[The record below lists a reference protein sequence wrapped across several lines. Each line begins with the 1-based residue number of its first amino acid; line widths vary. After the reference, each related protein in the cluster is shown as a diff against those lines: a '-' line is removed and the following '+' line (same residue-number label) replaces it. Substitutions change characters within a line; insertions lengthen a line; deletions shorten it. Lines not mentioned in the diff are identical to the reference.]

1 MKGAASGRAA
11 KVRKINRGFSRRVV
25 GKPLNVNHYRKKDI
39 MNKKTSWMLSVSLLA
54 FCALLLAVA
63 CTKKEEQPANTMSAD
78 QTAMTPAAT
87 PIDPATVATI
97 NGTVKFD
104 GMAPKPSKIDMSQD
118 PACKGMNEAENV
130 VVSSGD
136 LANVFVYVKDGLGSR
151 TFDVPKGA
159 VVLDQSGCKYHPHV
173 LGVMAGQTV
182 EIKNDDQ
189 TTHNIHPT
197 PKDNREWNESQPPSS
212 APLEK
217 NFAREEIMLPVKCN
231 QHPWMK
237 MYINVVKSPF
247 YAVTDKD
254 GKYEI
259 KGLPPGDY
267 TIAFVH
273 EKLGEQDQKVTVGPK
288 DTKTVDQSFKA
299 AGE

>member
-1 MKGAASGRAA
+1 MVFRSVFNTQGKVIMMKNTR
-11 KVRKINRGFSRRVV
+11 
-25 GKPLNVNHYRKKDI
+25 
-39 MNKKTSWMLSVSLLA
+39 LA
-54 FCALLLAVA
+54 ILLLLALAGLLLLAA
-63 CTKKEEQPANTMSAD
+63 CNKKESTSESQPASTPA
-78 QTAMTPAAT
+78 AGPAAT
-87 PIDPATVATI
+87 PIDPATVASVT
-97 NGTVKFD
+97 GTVKFD
-104 GMAPKPSKIDMSQD
+104 GSAPKPSKIDMSQD
-118 PACKGMNEAENV
+118 PACKGANEAENV
-130 VVSSGD
+130 VADKGG

-151 TFDVPKGA
+151 TFDVPKDA
-159 VVLDQSGCKYHPHV
+159 VVLDQSGCRYHPHV

-182 EIKNDDQ
+182 QIKNDDP

-197 PKDNREWNESQPPSS
+197 PKDNREWNESQPPQA
-212 APLEK
+212 APIEK

-247 YAVTDKD
+247 YAVTGPD

-273 EKLGEQDQKVTVGPK
+273 EKLGEQDQKVTVAPK
-288 DTKTVDQSFKA
+288 EAKTVDQSFKA
-299 AGE
+299 GAS

>member
-1 MKGAASGRAA
+1 LDGSFAAN
-11 KVRKINRGFSRRVV
+11 KVTVLQFQALQ
-25 GKPLNVNHYRKKDI
+25 LNERNDI
-39 MNKKTSWMLSVSLLA
+39 MNKKMLANTVAVSVLALLA
-54 FCALLLAVA
+54 LMMLAA
-63 CTKKEEQPANTMSAD
+63 CNKKENTEQSSNSMSQPQA
-78 QTAMTPAAT
+78 APAAT
-87 PIDPATVATI
+87 PIDPATVATVS
-97 NGTVKFD
+97 GTVKFE
-104 GMAPKPSKIDMSQD
+104 GTAPKPSKIDMSQD

-130 VVSSGD
+130 VVENGD

-151 TFDVPKGA
+151 TFDVPKDA
-159 VVLDQSGCKYHPHV
+159 VVLDQSGFKYHPHV

-182 EIKNDDQ
+182 QIKNDDQ

-212 APLEK
+212 PPLEK
-217 NFAREEIMLPVKCN
+217 NFAREEVMLPVKCN

-237 MYINVVKSPF
+237 MYVNVVKSPF
-247 YAVTDKD
+247 FAVTDKS

-273 EKLGEQDQKVTVGPK
+273 EKLGEQDQKVTVAPK
-288 DTKTVDQSFKA
+288 ETKTVDQSFKA

>member
-1 MKGAASGRAA
+1 
-11 KVRKINRGFSRRVV
+11 
-25 GKPLNVNHYRKKDI
+25 
-39 MNKKTSWMLSVSLLA
+39 MNKRIGSSTLAVSLLA
-54 FCALLLAVA
+54 LCALLALPA
-63 CTKKEEQPANTMSAD
+63 CNKKENTEQANN
-78 QTAMTPAAT
+78 TAAEQQAQPAAT

-104 GMAPKPSKIDMSQD
+104 GAAPKPSKIDMSQD
-118 PACKGMNEAENV
+118 PGCKGPNEAENLV
-130 VVSSGD
+130 VNGGD
-136 LANVFVYVKDGLGSR
+136 LANVFVYVKDGLGNR
-151 TFDVPKGA
+151 TFDVPKDA
-159 VVLDQSGCKYHPHV
+159 VVLNQQGCRYHPHI

-182 EIKNDDQ
+182 EIKNDDP

-212 APLEK
+212 PAIEK

-237 MYINVVKSPF
+237 MFINVVKSPF

-267 TIAFVH
+267 TIAFVQ
-273 EKLGEQDQKVTVGPK
+273 EKLGEQDQKITVAAK
-288 DTKTVDQSFKA
+288 ETKTVDQSFKPSA
-299 AGE
+299 E

>member
-1 MKGAASGRAA
+1 MNNKGWRMIS
-11 KVRKINRGFSRRVV
+11 
-25 GKPLNVNHYRKKDI
+25 
-39 MNKKTSWMLSVSLLA
+39 LSTLA
-54 FCALLLAVA
+54 FCVVLITVA
-63 CTKKEEQPANTMSAD
+63 CNKKEEQPGNTMAP
-78 QTAMTPAAT
+78 QPAAAPAAT
-87 PIDPATVATI
+87 PIDPATVATV

-104 GMAPKPSKIDMSQD
+104 GAAPKAAKIDMSQD
-118 PACKGMNEAENV
+118 PACKGMNESENV
-130 VVSSGD
+130 VVDGGN

-151 TFDVPKGA
+151 TFDVPQTP

-182 EIKNDDQ
+182 QIKNDDQ

-212 APLEK
+212 PAIEK

-237 MYINVVKSPF
+237 MYINVVKTPF
-247 YAVTDKD
+247 YAVTDKS

-267 TIAFVH
+267 TIAFVQ
-273 EKLGEQDQKVTVGPK
+273 EKLGEQDQKVTVGAK

-299 AGE
+299 AAE

>member
-1 MKGAASGRAA
+1 MK
-11 KVRKINRGFSRRVV
+11 NSR
-25 GKPLNVNHYRKKDI
+25 LAF
-39 MNKKTSWMLSVSLLA
+39 LLLLA
-54 FCALLLAVA
+54 FAGLFLLAA
-63 CTKKEEQPANTMSAD
+63 CNKKENTEQSSSNPSSA
-78 QTAMTPAAT
+78 APTPAAT
-87 PIDPATVATI
+87 PIDPATVGSVS
-97 NGTVKFD
+97 GTVKYD
-104 GMAPKPSKIDMSQD
+104 GTAPKPSKIDMSQD
-118 PACKGMNEAENV
+118 PACKGTNENEALV
-130 VVSSGD
+130 VDKGD
-136 LANVFVYVKDGLGSR
+136 LANVFVYVKDGLGNR
-151 TFDVPKGA
+151 TFDVPKEP
-159 VVLDQSGCKYHPHV
+159 VVLDQQGCRYHPHV

-182 EIKNDDQ
+182 QIKNDDP

-197 PKDNREWNESQPPSS
+197 PKDNREWNESQPPQA
-212 APLEK
+212 APIEK

-273 EKLGEQDQKVTVGPK
+273 EKLPEQDQKVTIAPK
-288 DTKTVDQSFKA
+288 DSKTVDQTFKA
-299 AGE
+299 GGA

>member
-1 MKGAASGRAA
+1 
-11 KVRKINRGFSRRVV
+11 
-25 GKPLNVNHYRKKDI
+25 
-39 MNKKTSWMLSVSLLA
+39 MNKKTGWAMLTVSLLA
-54 FCALLLAVA
+54 LSGLLVLAG
-63 CTKKEEQPANTMSAD
+63 CSKKENTEQSTNTPSEKAAPAE
-78 QTAMTPAAT
+78 AAA
-87 PIDPATVATI
+87 PIDPATVATV

-104 GMAPKPSKIDMSQD
+104 GTAPKAGKIDMSQD
-118 PACKGMNEAENV
+118 PACKGTNEAETV
-130 VVSSGD
+130 VVSGGD

-151 TFDVPKGA
+151 TFDVPKDP

-182 EIKNDDQ
+182 QIKNDDP

-212 APLEK
+212 APIEK

-237 MYINVVKSPF
+237 MYISVVKNPF
-247 YAVTDKD
+247 YAVTDKS

-259 KGLPPGDY
+259 KGLPPGTY
-267 TIAFVH
+267 TIAFVQ

-288 DTKTVDQSFKA
+288 DTKTVDASFKA
-299 AGE
+299 GE

>member
-1 MKGAASGRAA
+1 
-11 KVRKINRGFSRRVV
+11 
-25 GKPLNVNHYRKKDI
+25 
-39 MNKKTSWMLSVSLLA
+39 MNKKTGWTGIAVGVFALCVMLALA
-54 FCALLLAVA
+54 A
-63 CTKKEEQPANTMSAD
+63 CSKKEETPAATPAAESSG
-78 QTAMTPAAT
+78 AMAPAAT

-104 GMAPKPSKIDMSQD
+104 GPAPKGSKIDMSQD
-118 PACKGMNEAENV
+118 PGCKGMNQAENV
-130 VVSSGD
+130 VVNGGD
-136 LANVFVYVKDGLGSR
+136 LANVFVYVKDGLGNR
-151 TFDVPKGA
+151 TFDVPKDP
-159 VVLDQSGCKYHPHV
+159 VVLDQQGCQYHPHV

-182 EIKNDDQ
+182 QIKNDDP

-212 APLEK
+212 PAIEK

-237 MYINVVKSPF
+237 MYINVVKTPF
-247 YAVTDKD
+247 YAVTGKD

-267 TIAFVH
+267 TIAFVQ
-273 EKLGEQDQKVTVGPK
+273 EKLGEQDQKVTVAAK
-288 DTKTVDQSFKA
+288 DTKTVDQSFKPA
-299 AGE
+299 AE